1 MVKRF
6 YINEGDVRRGDE
18 VKKIIY
24 IFIILNCLS
33 TAFAQDSLEIF
44 DESKKL
50 EDRVK
55 LLEQMSKG
63 SERNQNY
70 FKLAQLCF
78 QKGRYEF
85 AEKLLNEFISTA
97 KDSKGNS
104 KNRLK
109 AVAMLEYL
117 MRYGPK
123 SIKKTLKEA
132 QELQSSK
139 GSLKKTLKS
148 CLVLIGRA
156 RDWKKRSVSQWNE
169 LADAVLKVLNKI
181 NDNGKS
187 ITSSRITLLKVKV
200 YELQGNNQQAV
211 EILRECIKQYYP
223 KLLGRFYRFP
233 RRDMAPRRLLVALGK
248 QYTAQADRARQKREK
263 KQLYS
268 KAAGCF
274 IKAVKGLKNDH
285 IEVVNAKENVLQC
298 QEALKLLGY
307 KLRLPKSLQ
316 ATAKDSAYLLEQMI
330 RQKRYK
336 AALKAIEIELKKN
349 KKKPKVNLLRL
360 YANSLGGNKMYSEA
374 LKTYQQAAELKPDDK
389 LLRQDILAS
398 AKAFYKVGAND
409 EARELFALFIQIA
422 PDHPDTEQALFQC
435 ANISMHQKKYDYAT
449 KYFIKCADKTA
460 KIPLKAKALFNA
472 AQSEYQLK
480 SYNSVLGI
488 ISSAKDFED
497 SLSLTLIR
505 DFTLLKGQ
513 ALLKLAQTH
522 TAPQNIKYSEK
533 ALAEFQK
540 LIKLDNMPPQIK
552 ERVILMASFSA
563 ITAEKPNT
571 AISLLEKYL
580 LKHIK
585 ETSAL
590 QIADRL
596 LELYLKHKKYNSIQK
611 LAKNITADYPL
622 ASKKREFVLNIG
634 KTFAKKSLFGQVLKI
649 YANFI
654 QKSKFDENFLLQISK
669 VLLQKEFD
677 KNRSQ
682 ADKLLI
688 DIFVVNMPLAPTAPS
703 SGEVYYQLANANF
716 RQGNNKASL
725 DILNTMLAQRK
736 VYCYFEVKT
745 LHAKMMHKLK
755 KYTSAI
761 KDCQD
766 MLLANP
772 PMELRKEVTLYLA
785 DSYSQLGNDKKA
797 IATAWT
803 IVPLVPKKLS
813 PTEKIKIQKTL
824 KLIYSCSKKIN
835 SKIDQKESTEIYQS
849 MFPNTKI
856 SE

>member
-1 MVKRF
+1 MSAA
-6 YINEGDVRRGDE
+6 
-18 VKKIIY
+18 
-24 IFIILNCLS
+24 L
-33 TAFAQDSLEIF
+33 AQNPLDIF
-44 DESKKL
+44 DESEKL

-55 LLEQMSKG
+55 VLEKMSKG
-63 SERNQNY
+63 SERDHNY

-78 QKGRYEF
+78 QKGNYEF

-97 KDSKGNS
+97 EDSKENS
-104 KNRLK
+104 KHRLK

-139 GSLKKTLKS
+139 QSLKKTLKS

-187 ITSSRITLLKVKV
+187 ITASRITLLKVKV
-200 YELQGNNQQAV
+200 YELQGNSQQAV
-211 EILRECIKQYYP
+211 EILQECMKHYYP
-223 KLLGRFYRFP
+223 KLLGRSYRFP

-248 QYTAQADRARQKREK
+248 QYAAQANRARQKREK
-263 KQLYS
+263 QQFYS

-274 IKAVKGLKNDH
+274 IKAVKGLKANH
-285 IEVVNAKENVLQC
+285 IEVANAKENVLQC

-307 KLRLPKSLQ
+307 KLRLPKSLR
-316 ATAKDSAYLLEQMI
+316 ATAKDSAYLLEQMVKK
-330 RQKRYK
+330 KRYK
-336 AALKAIEIELKKN
+336 AALKAIEIQLKKN
-349 KKKPKVNLLRL
+349 KRKPKVNLLRL
-360 YANSLGGNKMYSEA
+360 YANALSGNKMYSKA
-374 LKTYQQAAELKPDDK
+374 LKIYQQAAKLKPKDK
-389 LLRQDILAS
+389 FLRQDVLTNAH
-398 AKAFYKVGAND
+398 AFHKVGADN
-409 EARELFALFIQIA
+409 EARELFALFIKIA

-435 ANISMHQKKYDYAT
+435 ANLSMHQKKYTYAT

-472 AQSEYQLK
+472 AQSEYQLNK
-480 SYNSVLGI
+480 YNSVLSI
-488 ISSAKDFED
+488 ITKTTEFED
-497 SLSLTLIR
+497 SLSPTLIR

-513 ALLKLAQTH
+513 ALLKLAQTY
-522 TAPQNIKYSEK
+522 TAPQNIKYSEE
-533 ALAEFQK
+533 ALTEFQK

-563 ITAEKPNT
+563 ITAEKPDI
-571 AISLLEKYL
+571 AIKLLEKYF

-596 LELYLKHKKYNSIQK
+596 LGLYFEHKKYDSIQK
-611 LAKNITADYPL
+611 LAKNITADYPF
-622 ASKKREFVLNIG
+622 ASKKREFVLDIG
-634 KTFAKKSLFGQVLKI
+634 KTFVKKLLPEQVLKT

-654 QKSKFDENFLLQISK
+654 QKDKFNESFLLQISK
-669 VLLQKEFD
+669 ILLQKEFD

-688 DIFVVNMPLAPTAPS
+688 DIFTVNMPFVPTTPS

-716 RQGNNKASL
+716 RQENNKAAL
-725 DILNTMLAQRK
+725 ALLNAILEQRK
-736 VYCYFEVKT
+736 IYCYFEVKT

-766 MLLANP
+766 MLLADP
-772 PMELRKEVTLYLA
+772 PLKLRKEITLYLA
-785 DSYSQLGNDKKA
+785 DSYSQSGNDKKA

-813 PTEKIKIQKTL
+813 PVEKVKIQKTL

-835 SKIDQKESTEIYQS
+835 SKIDQKESTEIYKS

>member
-1 MVKRF
+1 M
-6 YINEGDVRRGDE
+6 
-18 VKKIIY
+18 KKIIY

-33 TAFAQDSLEIF
+33 AAFAQAPLDIF

-50 EDRVK
+50 EDRIKV
-55 LLEQMSKG
+55 LEKMSNS
-63 SERNQNY
+63 SERDQNY
-70 FKLAQLCF
+70 FRLAQQCF
-78 QKGRYEF
+78 QKGKYEF

-97 KDSKGNS
+97 QESKENS
-104 KNRLK
+104 KHRLK

-132 QELQSSK
+132 KELEASK
-139 GSLKKTLKS
+139 KPLKKILKS

-169 LADAVLKVLNKI
+169 LADTVLKVLNKI

-187 ITSSRITLLKVKV
+187 ITASRIILLKVKV

-211 EILRECIKQYYP
+211 EILQECIKHYYP
-223 KLLGRFYRFP
+223 KLLGRTYRFP

-248 QYTAQADRARQKREK
+248 QYSAQANRARLKREK

-274 IKAVKGLKNDH
+274 IKAVKGLKSNH
-285 IEVVNAKENVLQC
+285 LEVANAKENVLQC

-316 ATAKDSAYLLEQMI
+316 ATAKDSAYLLEQMVK
-330 RQKRYK
+330 QKRYK
-336 AALKAIEIELKKN
+336 AAMKAIEIQLKKN
-349 KKKPKVNLLRL
+349 KKKPKVHLLRL
-360 YANSLGGNKMYSEA
+360 YANTLGGNKMYPKA
-374 LKTYQQAAELKPDDK
+374 LKVYQQAAKLKPEDK
-389 LLRQDILAS
+389 LLRQDILAN
-398 AKAFYKVGAND
+398 AKAFHKVGADD

-435 ANISMHQKKYDYAT
+435 ANLSMHQKKYSYAT

-480 SYNSVLGI
+480 KYNSVLSI
-488 ISSAKDFED
+488 TASAKDFEK
-497 SLSLTLIR
+497 SLSPTLVR
-505 DFTLLKGQ
+505 DFTLLKAQ

-522 TAPQNIKYSEK
+522 TAPQSIEFSKR

-540 LIKLDNMPPQIK
+540 LIKLDNMPPEIK

-571 AISLLEKYL
+571 AISLLEKYF

-590 QIADRL
+590 QIANRL
-596 LELYLKHKKYNSIQK
+596 LELYFKHKKYNSIQK
-611 LAKNITADYPL
+611 LAENMTADYPRPI
-622 ASKKREFVLNIG
+622 KTREFVLNIG
-634 KTFAKKSLFGQVLKI
+634 KTFVKKSLPGQVLKI

-654 QKSKFDENFLLQISK
+654 QGNKFNESFLLQISK

-677 KNRSQ
+677 KPRSQ

-688 DIFVVNMPLAPTAPS
+688 DIFAVNLPLAPAAPS

-725 DILNTMLAQRK
+725 ALINTMLAQRK

-755 KYTSAI
+755 KYTSVI

-772 PMELRKEVTLYLA
+772 PAELRKEVTLYLA
-785 DSYSQLGNDKKA
+785 DSYSQSGNDKKA

-813 PTEKIKIQKTL
+813 PEEKSKVQKLL

-835 SKIDQKESTEIYQS
+835 SKTDQKESEEIYKS
-849 MFPNTKI
+849 MFPNTNI